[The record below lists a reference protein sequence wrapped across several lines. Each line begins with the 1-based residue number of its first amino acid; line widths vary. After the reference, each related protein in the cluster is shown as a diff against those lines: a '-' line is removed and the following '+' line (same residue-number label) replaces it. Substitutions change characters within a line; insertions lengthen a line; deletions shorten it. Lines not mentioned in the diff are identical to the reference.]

1 MTVEEVLRQSG
12 FTDEQIKA
20 LDPKAITAFTGVLTT
35 AETERQ
41 TAEKER
47 QDAQAAR
54 EAAELAQ
61 RSNVDWYESKIA
73 PAITAWDE
81 EKQRYDN
88 ERAKA
93 TAEAAFYRTQAE
105 EAKKSGFIPTEA
117 PGFDA
122 SKFVMPPAPNP
133 NQPRDAQGRY
143 VPGVPGATPG
153 SPSFF
158 DVNKVYERA
167 GDAVSILTDIQWEH
181 QKLFGVPLPISPSE
195 LVRQADAMK
204 LDPKAY
210 ASRTYGW
217 DARRQQMQQEED
229 KKKADKIAADA
240 VAPYELKLK
249 EKDEQLKKE
258 LAEKD
263 RQWAERVGSNPDVRI
278 PQASRYADI
287 SRAVK
292 ANELPDPL
300 TLNEQQRR
308 QLTSTMIR
316 KDITESQVA

>member
-1 MTVEEVLRQSG
+1 MTVEEVLKQSG
-12 FTDEQIKA
+12 FTEEQIKA
-20 LDPKAITAFTGVLTT
+20 LDPKAITAFTGVLTN
-35 AETERQ
+35 AETDRQ

-47 QDAQAAR
+47 RDAAAAK

-61 RSNVDWYESKIA
+61 RANVDFYENKIA
-73 PAITAWDE
+73 PSLTAWEE
-81 EKQRYDN
+81 EKQRIDN

-93 TAEAAFYRTQAE
+93 VAEAAFYRTQAE
-105 EAKKSGFIPTEA
+105 EAKKSGFIAAEA
-117 PGFDA
+117 P
-122 SKFVMPPAPNP
+122 SFVPPTPTPAAPNP
-133 NQPRDAQGRY
+133 NQPRDGQGRY
-143 VPGVPGATPG
+143 VAGIPGGTPG
-153 SPSFF
+153 SPQFF

-167 GDAVSILTDIQWEH
+167 GDAVSVLTDIQWEH
-181 QKLFGVPLPISPSE
+181 QKLFGMPLPISPSE

-229 KKKADKIAADA
+229 KRKADKIAADA

-263 RQWAERVGSNPDVRI
+263 RQWAERVGSNPDVRM